1 MKEEHFVEWK
11 PDWSPDQQKLV
22 DEAVRDL
29 RQQIS
34 ALKAL
39 RLQLGLSQAELSEIL
54 ETTQSNVSKMEARG
68 ETRLSVLRKLI
79 EHKGGK
85 LRLVAE
91 FDGKELDLAL

>member
-1 MKEEHFVEWK
+1 MTEKFVEWRPEWTPEEEK
-11 PDWSPDQQKLV
+11 QV
-22 DEAVRDL
+22 EAAVADL
-29 RQQIS
+29 RQHIS

-39 RLQLGLSQAELSEIL
+39 RQKLGLSQLELSEIL
-54 ETTQSNVSKMEARG
+54 ETTQSNVSKMEAKG

-91 FDGKELDLAL
+91 FDGKEVDLAL

>member
-1 MKEEHFVEWK
+1 LEEQFVEWR
-11 PDWSPDQQKLV
+11 PDWTPQEEKAVEAAV
-22 DEAVRDL
+22 DDL
-29 RQQIS
+29 RRRVS
-34 ALKAL
+34 ALKSL
-39 RLQLGLSQAELSEIL
+39 RLELGLSQAELSEIL
-54 ETTQSNVSKMEARG
+54 ETTQSNVSKMEAKG